1 MLNVII
7 GSVSQ
12 PYNDLLNYFSGQ
24 WTKALKKLSDVY
36 VMEAHFDTMT
46 EIDQDMINIMMKIHF
61 LIK

>member
-12 PYNDLLNYFSGQ
+12 SYNDLLNYFSGQ
-24 WTKALKKLSDVY
+24 WNKTLKKLSDVH

-61 LIK
+61 LIT